1 MYNDS
6 FIEVKM
12 EQITI
17 RIKDPKKAQ
26 TLLDFLKSL
35 DFIESITEN
44 DQPADKFEVN
54 DVDKEFFALAGLWEG
69 RDISLKTIR
78 ERAWPY
84 RA

>member
-1 MYNDS
+1 
-6 FIEVKM
+6 M

-17 RIKDPKKAQ
+17 RIKDKEKAQ
-26 TLLDFLKSL
+26 SLLEFLKSL
-35 DFIESITEN
+35 DYIESISESDLSVKTSSDEKQEK
-44 DQPADKFEVN
+44 DFLE
-54 DVDKEFFALAGLWEG
+54 LAGLWNG

>member
-1 MYNDS
+1 
-6 FIEVKM
+6 M

-17 RIKDPKKAQ
+17 RIKDRKKAQ
-26 TLLDFLKSL
+26 TLLNFLKSL
-35 DFIESITEN
+35 DFVESVFEKEL
-44 DQPADKFEVN
+44 ADARKSNGEQE
-54 DVDKEFFALAGLWEG
+54 KEFYSLAGLWMG

>member
-1 MYNDS
+1 
-6 FIEVKM
+6 M

-17 RIKDPKKAQ
+17 RIKDKEKAQ
-26 TLLDFLKSL
+26 SLLEFLKSL
-35 DFIESITEN
+35 DYIESISESDLSVITSSDEKQEK
-44 DQPADKFEVN
+44 DFLE
-54 DVDKEFFALAGLWEG
+54 LAGLWNG